1 MCTRARAS
9 QARLAHTLALC
20 RLSCCSF
27 SLQARLLEVPGQ
39 RAFLSGPIPASVGL
53 QVRTVL
59 GNLGVWGGTM
69 DLHSCTY
76 RLASMQVTSLRRKN
90 LSEAGLLPLLPRVWS
105 RQERACGGARA
116 ADWTFCTDKR
126 GVRVPAS
133 QMDWAWTKPHA
144 LDWEGERKGQEEVPP
159 QTSASLSSTL

>member
-53 QVRTVL
+53 
-59 GNLGVWGGTM
+59 
-69 DLHSCTY
+69 
-76 RLASMQVTSLRRKN
+76 QVTSLRRKN